1 MSFFSSDKGK
11 MKKRQPAV
19 AGRFYPEDREALILE
34 VEAHIE
40 RNAVKSPVLGIVA
53 PHAGFKYSG
62 DVAGAVYS
70 RIEIPD
76 TVVLIGPNHTGR
88 GEKVAVMT
96 EGIWTMPMGD
106 IAIDEELANAI
117 CEETVMAKPDSSA
130 HRFEHSLE
138 TQLPFLQYFKKEFK
152 IVPICLQRLQ
162 VSTCKTLSEGIM
174 RAINRLGR
182 PVLLVA
188 SSDMTHYESHDKAR
202 ALDRKAIDCIKNRD
216 PIDLHETVRSEK
228 ITMCGVNPVTVM
240 LHCSE
245 SLGAKEAELVKY
257 MTSGEVN
264 GDKEKVVGYAGMII
278 K

>member
-1 MSFFSSDKGK
+1 MIFLDKESHE
-11 MKKRQPAV
+11 KRQPAV
-19 AGRFYPEDREALILE
+19 AGRFYPAQREALVRE

-40 RNAVKSPVLGIVA
+40 RNVEKSPVLGIVV

-62 DVAGAVYS
+62 DVAGVVYS

-76 TVVLIGPNHTGR
+76 TVILIGPNHTGQ
-88 GEKVAVMT
+88 GEAVAVMT
-96 EGIWTMPMGD
+96 KGIWSMPMGD
-106 IAIDEELANAI
+106 IAIDRELANAI
-117 CEETVMAKPDSSA
+117 CEETVMAKQDSSA

-152 IVPICLQRLQ
+152 IVPICLMRMK
-162 VSTCKTLSEGIM
+162 VSACKALSEGIV
-174 RAINRLGR
+174 RAVNRLGR

-188 SSDMTHYESHDKAR
+188 SSDMTHYESHDR
-202 ALDRKAIDCIKNRD
+202 ASTKDRLAITCIKNRD
-216 PIDLHETVRSEK
+216 PVSLFETVQSEK

-240 LHCSE
+240 LLCSE

-257 MTSGEVN
+257 KTSGEVS
-264 GDKEKVVGYAGMII
+264 GDMEQVVGYAGMII